1 MRSLYISSLGNQI
14 FGELLAYLQEFDE
27 LCIQVA
33 HDEIA
38 ELKA

>member
-1 MRSLYISSLGNQI
+1 MHIPSLGNQI

-33 HDEIA
+33 HNEIV
-38 ELKA
+38 ELKVWQN